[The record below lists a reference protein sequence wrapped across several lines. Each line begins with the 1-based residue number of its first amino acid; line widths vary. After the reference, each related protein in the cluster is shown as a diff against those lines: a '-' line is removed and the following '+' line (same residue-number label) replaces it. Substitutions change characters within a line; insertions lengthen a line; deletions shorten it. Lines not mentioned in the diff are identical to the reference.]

1 MQRREF
7 ILKSAAGGFAA
18 TAFPNIILAK
28 KHKVY
33 TVALIGSGW
42 WGMNILNTAIAS
54 GTVKVVGLCDVDQ
67 AQLDGALE
75 KVKEQTG
82 DKPKLYKDYR
92 EMLKKAKPEIVINA
106 TPDHWHALPT
116 IDALKAGC
124 HVYVEKPI
132 GHTINE
138 GKAMVAA
145 QKKYGKV
152 VQVGLHRHA
161 APHNKAGIEFLKSGK
176 AGDIKMVRAIIH
188 YDYYDRQPRPNE
200 EPPHGLDWDMY
211 CGPSRLLDFN
221 PRMHPRGFRNYLD
234 FANGTIAD
242 WGVHWFDQI
251 LWWSEEKHPKTIY
264 STGGRFNEDSTADV
278 PDWQT
283 ATFEFENFTAEWE
296 HRRIGGG
303 KAEKHNIGVY
313 FYGTEGTF
321 HMGWQDGWTFY
332 PSKKDAQEIHM
343 DHTLH
348 QPDGQNIPEL
358 WADFIKAIE
367 TGSLPAANIESSH
380 YATNMSLLA
389 MMSYKLGRSFKWDG
403 EKQNVVDDP
412 EAEKLMQRTYRAP
425 WEYPEIS

>member
-1 MQRREF
+1 MQRRDF
-7 ILKSAAGGFAA
+7 IIKTTAGGFAA
-18 TAFPNIILAK
+18 STFPNIILAK
-28 KHKVY
+28 KHRVY
-33 TVALIGSGW
+33 SVCLIGCGW
-42 WGMNILNTAIAS
+42 WGMNILTTAIAS
-54 GTVKVVGLCDVDQ
+54 GTVKVIGMCDVDQ
-67 AQLDGALE
+67 RQLDAAHE
-75 KVKEQTG
+75 KTRELTG
-82 DKPKLYKDYR
+82 DSPKQFNDYR
-92 EMLKKAKPEIVINA
+92 ELLHQLKPEIVIIA

-116 IDALKAGC
+116 IEALETGC

-132 GHTINE
+132 AHTINE
-138 GKAMVAA
+138 GRAMVAA

-161 APHNKAGIEFLKSGK
+161 APHNKAGIEFLRSGK

-188 YDYYDRQPRPNE
+188 YNYWDRQPKPNTN
-200 EPPHGLDWDMY
+200 PPEGLDWDKF
-211 CGPSRLLDFN
+211 CGPAQLLDYN
-221 PRMHPRGFRNYLD
+221 PGMHPKGFRNYLN

-264 STGGRFNEDSTADV
+264 STGGRFHEDRVADV

-296 HRRIGGG
+296 HRRVGGG
-303 KAEKHNIGVY
+303 RAEKHNIGVY

-332 PSKKDAQEIHM
+332 PSRNDEKEIHM

-358 WADFIKAIE
+358 WDDFIKAIE
-367 TGSLPAANIESSH
+367 TGSKPVADIENSH

-403 EKQNVVDDP
+403 EKQMVINDP
-412 EAEKLMQRTYRAP
+412 EAEQRMCRTYRNP
-425 WEYPEIS
+425 WKYPEV